1 MNNRGT
7 YKCFTKI
14 DLSMMFYC
22 FELDQSRKSMCI
34 ITTLF
39 GNFAYTRLPM
49 GVKISPDV
57 AQAYMVEM
65 LQGIPSECYM
75 DDVDMCTNGSFKE
88 HMAIINQILQISQQ
102 NEMKC
107 NPLKCSW
114 EVQETYFLGYWM
126 TPTAKKPWEKITEAI
141 LLLQEPKNNYFTM

>member
-1 MNNRGT
+1 
-7 YKCFTKI
+7 
-14 DLSMMFYC
+14 
-22 FELDQSRKSMCI
+22 
-34 ITTLF
+34 
-39 GNFAYTRLPM
+39 M

-88 HMAIINQILQISQQ
+88 HMAIINQILQSSQQ
-102 NEMKC
+102 NNMKC

-126 TPTAKKPWEKITEAI
+126 IATAIKP
-141 LLLQEPKNNYFTM
+141 